1 MMLERIRK
9 LYPFIWGIALIILL
23 AHGLHVVAGIVKA
36 TFVLG
41 SIAFFLINVSDFSF
55 VKNAFKQDMNKVVL
69 TEVALV
75 YLACVTFTAS
85 LLICMP
91 AIVAGDLSFLEPKFW
106 VINVNLVL
114 GLFTFCRF
122 IFQLFK
128 KDVLSD

>member
-1 MMLERIRK
+1 MNVSIRR

-23 AHGLHVVAGIVKA
+23 THGLHVVAGIVKA
-36 TFVLG
+36 AFVLG
-41 SIAFFLINVSDFSF
+41 SIAFVLINVCGLSF
-55 VKNAFKQDMNKVVL
+55 VKNAFKQDIKKVVL

-85 LLICMP
+85 LLVCMP
-91 AIVAGDLSFLEPKFW
+91 AIMAGDMTFLEPKYW
-106 VINVNLVL
+106 IINMNLVL
-114 GLFTFCRF
+114 GMFTFLRF